1 MNGTTGLL
9 ASCIRPGDAVLYV
22 GPSGPRFFEK
32 VKVQRP
38 TSRSTRT
45 IFHPTLDGTKFDAIV
60 ARSVVEVMT
69 DEEIDFWTKRANDL
83 LSPKGRLVIA
93 IRAVFSSGWMGA
105 GLDFEAIGDV
115 VAPERLADPYSAVR
129 RIEHGGFIVTGAR
142 QRWSAVS
149 EALVLERVLSVQGRS
164 ARHSASSTR

>member
-9 ASCIRPGDAVLYV
+9 ASCIRPGDAVLYI

-32 VKVQRP
+32 VKIQRP

-69 DEEIDFWTKRANDL
+69 DEEIDVWTKRANDL

-93 IRAVFSSGWMGA
+93 IRSVISTGCSGTGFD
-105 GLDFEAIGDV
+105 LEAIGDV
-115 VAPERLADPYSAVR
+115 VAPERLADPYSAVH
-129 RIEHGGFIVTGAR
+129 RIEHSGFVVTDTR
-142 QRWSAVS
+142 KRWSAIS
-149 EALVLERVLSVQGRS
+149 EALVLERVPSVQGRS